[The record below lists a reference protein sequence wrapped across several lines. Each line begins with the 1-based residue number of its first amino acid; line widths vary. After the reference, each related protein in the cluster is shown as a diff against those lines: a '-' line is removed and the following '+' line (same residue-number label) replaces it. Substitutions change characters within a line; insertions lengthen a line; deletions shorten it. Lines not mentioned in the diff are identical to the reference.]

1 MARKTY
7 RNGYADGGIVPMG
20 IHNVS
25 SWNFIPNESKKRVLD
40 SFPTMRVGAME
51 LQRMANEQ
59 LQRRKKRNVDSFID
73 FLNKNY

>member
-1 MARKTY
+1 MARKIY

-40 SFPTMRVGAME
+40 SFPIMHVGIME
-51 LQRMANEQ
+51 LQRQADEQ
-59 LQRRKKRNVDSFID
+59 LKRKKKRNVASFID
-73 FLNKNY
+73 FLNNNY